1 METVL
6 PRAIG
11 APLGHPGRSL
21 RCPRPPRTLRSR
33 RARPDTHERP
43 LLCGRRQR
51 QLLCSRGA
59 PAAEGVEARGGRGGG
74 DQHVL
79 HAIGSVA
86 SVGPNGR
93 HAGSAS
99 AGRLCR
105 RRRCA
110 EPADRPVQARAGGP
124 CLRRRSPGAGSRRH
138 RRPRGRR
145 HLAARRLFSSLSIG
159 AARPQTSHMPHTP
172 LTRFALFVQV
182 ACCGVSPPAALRL
195 ARAGTRRAARP
206 RPRPCTQPPPSPQRA
221 IPCRPSPYPPQPSAG
236 LVSPHV
242 PIKLLSSFQ
251 DHPCY
256 IPVPVLAPVMHAT
269 SRLLILPPASSHTR
283 HARDTPRG
291 LTLHNTGGARG
302 LHRMATKRESELRS
316 PYSKTS
322 TLVYCTVE
330 SVDRD

>member
-1 METVL
+1 MMEMVL
-6 PRAIG
+6 LRAIR
-11 APLGHPGRSL
+11 APLGHPGRSR

-33 RARPDTHERP
+33 RARPDPHERP

-51 QLLCSRGA
+51 QLFCSRGA
-59 PAAEGVEARGGRGGG
+59 PAAEGVEARGGRGVG
-74 DQHVL
+74 HRPVL
-79 HAIGSVA
+79 QAIGPVA

-93 HAGSAS
+93 HAASAS
-99 AGRLCR
+99 AGRLRR

-110 EPADRPVQARAGGP
+110 EPCRPRGGGARGVGRAGAG
-124 CLRRRSPGAGSRRH
+124 SPGAGSCRH

-256 IPVPVLAPVMHAT
+256 IPVPVPTGTLSAPCAPKHR
-269 SRLLILPPASSHTR
+269 SRVCCC
-283 HARDTPRG
+283 
-291 LTLHNTGGARG
+291 
-302 LHRMATKRESELRS
+302 
-316 PYSKTS
+316 
-322 TLVYCTVE
+322 LVGWQAE
-330 SVDRD
+330 